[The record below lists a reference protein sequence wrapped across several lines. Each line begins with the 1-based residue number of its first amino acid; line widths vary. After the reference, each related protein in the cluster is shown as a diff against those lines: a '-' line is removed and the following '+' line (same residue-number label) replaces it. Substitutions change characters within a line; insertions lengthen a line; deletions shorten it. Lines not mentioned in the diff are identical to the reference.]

1 MGTVTTMCPR
11 TGKQVS
17 TGVKLDRLA
26 YRMLPATRHFVFN
39 CWLCGHE
46 HEWSKR
52 WAVFVE
58 EGDPALADAL
68 PHSD

>member
-11 TGKQVS
+11 SGKQVS
-17 TGVKLDRLA
+17 TGVQLNGQA
-26 YRMLPATRHFVFN
+26 FRMLPANRRFGFH

-46 HEWSKR
+46 HEWSRR

-58 EGDPALADAL
+58 EGDRALADTR
-68 PHSD
+68 PHLE